1 MLNKS
6 AQNRLISSKIC
17 TENSHEISHFLPIGE
32 VSTEN
37 FSEFVSEN
45 PLKFDFF
52 FFATYQKPCSMDE
65 YQAFLGEKGKDGSEK
80 GTSIPH
86 LKSPLP

>member
-17 TENSHEISHFLPIGE
+17 TENSHEISHFLPIGV

-52 FFATYQKPCSMDE
+52 FSQPIRSPVVWMSIRRFWGKRGKME
-65 YQAFLGEKGKDGSEK
+65 VKKGH
-80 GTSIPH
+80 P
-86 LKSPLP
+86 SPI